1 MYDVKIDAL
10 LRTHLLSFQRKP
22 KPQAMEPKT
31 STLMMTGAVAG
42 VGPLNEAQVIFKI
55 DNFHEIRRSMKVFHF
70 FAREVLLILYVDI

>member
-31 STLMMTGAVAG
+31 STLMMTGAGA
-42 VGPLNEAQVIFKI
+42 LNEAQVYFKI
-55 DNFHEIRRSMKVFHF
+55 YNFHEIRRSMKVFHF

>member
-1 MYDVKIDAL
+1 MRYYE
-10 LRTHLLSFQRKP
+10 RFGTHLLSFQRKP

-55 DNFHEIRRSMKVFHF
+55 DNFHEIRRSMKVFQF
-70 FAREVLLILYVDI
+70 VCQGSPF